1 MCVGTN
7 WMRFRGCKL
16 VGWSS
21 RAGYVWCVGWS
32 LSTCRTCR
40 WMQFAGCEY
49 FLSSCIHV
57 SVYPRLP
64 VPVSS
69 CLRLPVS
76 PYLRLDVFISPCLY
90 VIVSHCFRLCISV
103 TVLHRCLIVSMSPY
117 PRLPVSMYPYP
128 CLPVSIP
135 PILKS
140 PSLSV
145 FISTC
150 LDVFMYLSRCL
161 HASLSRCLHVCLDVF
176 ISICLDVFMSR
187 CLSYLPVLMS
197 LYLSVSVPPSLVSL
211 SPCLDLTFRK
221 LVTGCR
227 GCRCNEGTVVVVVVV
242 VMRAQSLS

>member
-21 RAGYVWCVGWS
+21 RAGCVWCVGWS

-140 PSLSV
+140 PSLN
-145 FISTC
+145 I
-150 LDVFMYLSRCL
+150 
-161 HASLSRCLHVCLDVF
+161 F

>member
-21 RAGYVWCVGWS
+21 RAGCVWCVGWS

-128 CLPVSIP
+128 CLRLDTPYPQV
-135 PILKS
+135 
-140 PSLSV
+140 SLSQ
-145 FISTC
+145 C
-150 LDVFMYLSRCL
+150 LHIYLSQCLHVSVSMSSCLSVSMSSFLSRCLHIYLSRCL
-161 HASLSRCLHVCLDVF
+161 HVSMSIISPCLDVF
-176 ISICLDVFMSR
+176 ISLCLGAPFPH
-187 CLSYLPVLMS
+187 LPI
-197 LYLSVSVPPSLVSL
+197 SL
-211 SPCLDLTFRK
+211 SRLNFSQTRHW
-221 LVTGCR
+221 
-227 GCRCNEGTVVVVVVV
+227 
-242 VMRAQSLS
+242 LSW